1 MQLVNKNN
9 NVQADFS
16 DIEKDY
22 SQLSPYGK
30 QLLKITI
37 STLLAIYPIERPKL
51 AVVKKTSS

>member
-51 AVVKKTSS
+51 AVV